1 MENLEISP
9 YFLVLL
15 SDRDQPA
22 FPRQDRREKDILA
35 GLKAF
40 VVQWLATHLDN
51 PPAEGWAE
59 MEGAH
64 AQEADPS
71 VARRRGGIRGLVLGL
86 PCMNLG
92 CSRAPRPRWSS
103 SVWYP
108 SSPAA

>member
-22 FPRQDRREKDILA
+22 FPRQDRGKRHILA

-40 VVQWLATHLDN
+40 VVQWLATHLFN

-92 CSRAPRPRWSS
+92 CFRAPSPRWSS
-103 SVWYP
+103 SVQYP
-108 SSPAA
+108 SNPAA

>member
-1 MENLEISP
+1 M
-9 YFLVLL
+9 
-15 SDRDQPA
+15 
-22 FPRQDRREKDILA
+22 DILA

-40 VVQWLATHLDN
+40 VVQWLATHLVN

-103 SVWYP
+103 SVQYP